1 MNLLIAGLIALGLV
15 LGTTTHASAGPLIAA
30 GLMFLI
36 PTLGATAAAV
46 LGSVLAL
53 TIGLGMSY
61 LAQKLLSKRP
71 EQNVGGT
78 TGRLQ
83 TGGVVSRSFP
93 FGEKAIVSQSVPYA
107 NSFGQDGK
115 TPNAY
120 YVMDLALADLPVGG
134 GNDCLA
140 ELWVNGSKVTW
151 NPAGTPGPDGIAIP
165 EFNKDGK
172 DHLWV
177 RVYDGT
183 QTTADARLV
192 ELFGGD
198 PDRPYDAGRV
208 GTGMVK
214 AVVTF
219 RLNREVFGGVPSFKF
234 VVRGVPLYDLREDDT
249 AGGDGDQRWNSPE
262 KWNLAPGN
270 NGVVLY
276 NVLRGIRYDGKW
288 FFGGQ
293 TVSGQQIPASAW
305 AAAMNEADIPTE
317 KADGQFEPQFA
328 CSGEIRLDM
337 EPAQVVKDL
346 LMGCNGRLAEVGGV
360 YKPHFGAAGS
370 AVMSITDDDILIT
383 EGQTYEPF
391 KSMAEQ
397 VNAVTAKYIEPGEG
411 WTAKDAPALYDA
423 DLESEDG
430 GRRQS
435 VDVAYDYV
443 VSGTQVQRLMASA
456 LAEARRERR
465 HSIQLPPDAYPLE
478 PNDFIVWSSER
489 NGYVNKLFRI
499 DAVQDLANGNVALNL
514 TEVDPSDY
522 DWDADTDE
530 QPIVISPTPIVFP
543 PSQGIAGADIEGVTV
558 QGQGSRA
565 KAGARL
571 LWNGTDQDDVRA
583 VAFQIRLNGETDLVY
598 EGETTEASVAEG
610 EYIVT
615 ANLLGATA
623 YEGRLKFVPF
633 SGRATVWSDWIDFTT
648 PDVRVSY
655 EEFDRRFRQANE
667 LTAGF
672 IRDLNARLDNLGGAV
687 ASIESHTTT
696 ADLDQVERAR
706 RISASLGA
714 AKASVKVVEQ
724 AVATLDL
731 AFALFQVETEASI
744 DAISAEGLL
753 EFQQVVSP
761 PTGAVSGA
769 RMLVKATD
777 SGLFAEAGLEA
788 YALAGMGG
796 SPSGRV
802 VLVGEKVFARDGI
815 GGDPFPIL
823 DVSGRMLYTGL
834 MPGSTVRVVNYPRDR
849 IATGN
854 VAVGSGNTAGGAGQ
868 NSLREV
874 LMGSIDL
881 PANTEAIS
889 GGTGNKV
896 PVEVNARIDTDGQF
910 GPYASTSSATFP
922 YIQWRVIAR
931 PTGGG
936 SDVVLIDDVMGATA
950 ATFGSSTTTAWYHH
964 GQTIGTVFYP
974 KWEKSNDAVID
985 AGNYDI
991 YVQWRVGG
999 WVGFVITGQPDTLIS
1014 GFKWGGNVN
1023 VKGYIR

>member
-1 MNLLIAGLIALGLV
+1 MNLFIAGLLALWLV
-15 LGTTTHASAGPLIAA
+15 LGTTTHAQALPVFIAFAGTI
-30 GLMFLI
+30 
-36 PTLGATAAAV
+36 LGAGSLAATIV
-46 LGSVLAL
+46 GSILA
-53 TIGLGMSY
+53 TVVGMGLSY
-61 LAQKLLSKRP
+61 LAQKLLTKRP

-83 TGGVVSRSFP
+83 TGGVVPRSFP
-93 FGEKAIVSQSVPYA
+93 FGEKAIVSHSVAYP

-120 YVMDLALADLPVGG
+120 YVMDLALADIPVGG

-140 ELWVNGSKVTW
+140 EFWVNGSKVTW
-151 NPAGTPGPDGIAIP
+151 NPGATPGPDGIAIP

-172 DHLWV
+172 DHLWI

-192 ELFGGD
+192 QLFEND
-198 PDRPYDAGRV
+198 PDRPYDNGRI

-219 RLNREVFGGVPSFKF
+219 RLNRELFGGVPSFKF

-262 KWNLAPGN
+262 TWSAAPGN

-293 TVSGQQIPASAW
+293 TISGPQTPTSAW

-370 AVMSITDDDILIT
+370 AVMSISDDDILIT

-397 VNAVTAKYIEPGEG
+397 INAVTAKYIEPGEG
-411 WTAKDAPALYDA
+411 WSAKDAPALYDA
-423 DLESEDG
+423 DLEAEDG

-456 LAEARRERR
+456 LAESRRERR

-522 DWDADTDE
+522 DWNADTDE
-530 QPIVISPTPIVFP
+530 QPIVIAPTPIVFP

-558 QGQGSRA
+558 QGQGRRA

-583 VAFQIRLNGETDLVY
+583 VAFQIRLNGETDIVY
-598 EGETTEASVAEG
+598 QGETTEASVAEG

-615 ANLLGATA
+615 ANLLGDTD

-648 PDVRVSY
+648 PDVRVSVS
-655 EEFDRRFRQANE
+655 ELEDRLLDAQARFDER
-667 LTAGF
+667 
-672 IRDLNARLDNLGGAV
+672 IRDLDARLDQIGGAV
-687 ASIESHTTT
+687 TSIESVTTEQ
-696 ADLDQVERAR
+696 DQMLVERAR
-706 RISASLGA
+706 RISASLGG
-714 AKASVKVVEQ
+714 AKASITQTEIVI
-724 AVATLDL
+724 ATLIN
-731 AFALFQVETEASI
+731 AFAALGIDVTAALGTGSAAGFFRIIAEVTEDDELAALLLGASTTR
-744 DAISAEGLL
+744 DGVSAEAAIRMIVALGQSVIQLKASQTQFL
-753 EFQQVVSP
+753 DDDDNALVVINGA
-761 PTGAVSGA
+761 TGY
-769 RMLVKATD
+769 
-777 SGLFAEAGLEA
+777 LEA
-788 YALAGMGG
+788 DRIRSKSVSEIVPLDHVDLTNRFPTVGM
-796 SPSGRV
+796 
-802 VLVGEKVFARDGI
+802 AN
-815 GGDPFPIL
+815 L
-823 DVSGRMLYTGL
+823 DVWTTTFDLDTAGDVICDFNYYSTYIDGGALTVDMRLIVDGTTVLTEYFRVGSIRMPKVLSLAAGTHTLKIQMGNCVL
-834 MPGSTVRVVNYPRDR
+834 ANNN
-849 IATGN
+849 ALTGN
-854 VAVGSGNTAGGAGQ
+854 PPR
-868 NSLREV
+868 LRFDRF
-874 LMGSIDL
+874 LFI
-881 PANTEAIS
+881 AH
-889 GGTGNKV
+889 
-896 PVEVNARIDTDGQF
+896 R
-910 GPYASTSSATFP
+910 ST
-922 YIQWRVIAR
+922 
-931 PTGGG
+931 
-936 SDVVLIDDVMGATA
+936 
-950 ATFGSSTTTAWYHH
+950 
-964 GQTIGTVFYP
+964 
-974 KWEKSNDAVID
+974 K
-985 AGNYDI
+985 
-991 YVQWRVGG
+991 
-999 WVGFVITGQPDTLIS
+999 
-1014 GFKWGGNVN
+1014 
-1023 VKGYIR
+1023 